1 MLKDLPAG
9 IKFYGQKGLG
19 LTLARSSSNT
29 AEFDTGG
36 APLVLKAV
44 EGEAMRTTGY
54 SPFICFDVAD
64 MDSTIVRLLQL
75 GASLDGPLKYPAYGK
90 LGVVRSPDGH
100 MIGLFEPAAAA
111 ADGTSSTG
119 GRGE

>member
-1 MLKDLPAG
+1 
-9 IKFYGQKGLG
+9 
-19 LTLARSSSNT
+19 
-29 AEFDTGG
+29 
-36 APLVLKAV
+36 
-44 EGEAMRTTGY
+44 MRTTGY

-111 ADGTSSTG
+111 AAGGGVVGGGGAGGAGGSSSTR